1 MSRTPSRRPA
11 WLRAALILLAL
22 LGTVLAPAAPAEGA
36 PAPPAAVSTEPAGE
50 AHQDTADSA
59 LRVPTK
65 RPAPATGTKR
75 AARTRGPRSP
85 RRSNPLRTRG
95 RDHHPAP
102 RSVVL
107 RC

>member
-1 MSRTPSRRPA
+1 MSRAASPRPA

-22 LGTVLAPAAPAEGA
+22 LGTVLAPAAPAEAA
-36 PAPPAAVSTEPAGE
+36 PAPPPAAVSTEPSGE

-65 RPAPATGTKR
+65 RPVPHATPAVRRPR
-75 AARTRGPRSP
+75 AARRSRPRP
-85 RRSNPLRTRG
+85 ARSRT
-95 RDHHPAP
+95 HLPAP

>member
-1 MSRTPSRRPA
+1 MSRAASPRPA

-22 LGTVLAPAAPAEGA
+22 LGAVLAPAAPSEAAA
-36 PAPPAAVSTEPAGE
+36 PAPPAAVSTEPTGE
-50 AHQDTADSA
+50 AHQDTTDSA

-65 RPAPATGTKR
+65 RPTPVTTPAT
-75 AARTRGPRSP
+75 RSREP
-85 RRSNPLRTRG
+85 RRSRPLPTRG
-95 RDHHPAP
+95 HSHLPVP

>member
-1 MSRTPSRRPA
+1 MSRAASPRPA

-22 LGTVLAPAAPAEGA
+22 LGAVLAPAAPTEAA
-36 PAPPAAVSTEPAGE
+36 PAPPAAVSTEPTGE

-59 LRVPTK
+59 LRVSTK
-65 RPAPATGTKR
+65 RPVPVTTAA
-75 AARTRGPRSP
+75 AARPREP
-85 RRSNPLRTRG
+85 RRSRPLPTRG
-95 RDHHPAP
+95 RIHLPAP

>member
-1 MSRTPSRRPA
+1 MSRAAPLRRPA

-22 LGTVLAPAAPAEGA
+22 LGAFLAPATAAEA
-36 PAPPAAVSTEPAGE
+36 APPPPAVVSGEPAGE

-59 LRVPTK
+59 LRVSIRRPVPDPLARITPVRRVPRASTPQPDRRHPHAPT
-65 RPAPATGTKR
+65 
-75 AARTRGPRSP
+75 
-85 RRSNPLRTRG
+85 
-95 RDHHPAP
+95 P

>member
-1 MSRTPSRRPA
+1 MSRLASRRPA

-22 LGTVLAPAAPAEGA
+22 LGAVLAPATLAAPAEAA
-36 PAPPAAVSTEPAGE
+36 PAPPAAVSTEPTGE
-50 AHQDTADSA
+50 AHQDGADSS

-65 RPAPATGTKR
+65 RSAPRTAPATGPR
-75 AARTRGPRSP
+75 NPAPRHPRTPHIHL
-85 RRSNPLRTRG
+85 PLPV
-95 RDHHPAP
+95 PAP

>member
-1 MSRTPSRRPA
+1 MSRAAAPRPA

-22 LGTVLAPAAPAEGA
+22 LGAVLAPASPTEAA

-50 AHQDTADSA
+50 AHQDTAETT
-59 LRVPTK
+59 LRVPTR
-65 RPAPATGTKR
+65 RPTPVSAPA
-75 AARTRGPRSP
+75 ARPRDP
-85 RRSNPLRTRG
+85 RRSRPLPTRAL
-95 RDHHPAP
+95 HHRPAP